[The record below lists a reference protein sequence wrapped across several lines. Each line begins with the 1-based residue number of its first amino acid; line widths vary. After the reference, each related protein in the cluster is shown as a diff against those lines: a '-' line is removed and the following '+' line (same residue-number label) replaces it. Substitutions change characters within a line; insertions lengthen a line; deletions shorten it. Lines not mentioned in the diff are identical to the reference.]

1 MTHRFRIENEDT
13 FHLNCTKACYK
24 CIHWNRKKKGGV
36 HLWCPPPPF
45 LLSFTFIKSA
55 AAASSAY
62 CFSGI
67 NIFNQHHTHFEVG
80 YNELSKEA
88 YGQRDDQVIYFHWV
102 LPK

>member
-1 MTHRFRIENEDT
+1 MYTLEQE
-13 FHLNCTKACYK
+13 
-24 CIHWNRKKKGGV
+24 KKGRGAFV
-36 HLWCPPPPF
+36 VSPPPSPF

-88 YGQRDDQVIYFHWV
+88 YGQRGDQVIYFHWV

>member
-1 MTHRFRIENEDT
+1 MYALEQ
-13 FHLNCTKACYK
+13 
-24 CIHWNRKKKGGV
+24 KKNGGEGSFV
-36 HLWCPPPPF
+36 VFPPPLF

-88 YGQRDDQVIYFHWV
+88 YGQRGDQVIYFHWV